1 MSPSSAPV
9 AHYLRE
15 AHELELELVRTLQS
29 QIAAS
34 SRGAHRTALEAHLE
48 ETRSHATR
56 VRERLARLEGG
67 EDAGV
72 VRAGLGLVQGVA
84 GQLLA
89 FTRTPIDLVRG
100 SGSEERVLRD
110 ARDACAAEAYEIAT
124 YATLERVARDAGDTT
139 TATLAATIRR
149 DEEAMLQRL
158 LDGLDDLARAVTD
171 AHAADADGD
180 GDRAAHG
187 ARDADADR
195 DAQADR
201 DAHGDRAAHG
211 DRDADARPDPAATAR
226 PVSA

>member
-1 MSPSSAPV
+1 MSSSDAAV
-9 AHYLRE
+9 AQYLRE
-15 AHELELELVRTLQS
+15 AHELELELVRALQS

-34 SRGAHRTALEAHLE
+34 PRGAHRTALEAHLE

-67 EDAGV
+67 EDAGI

-89 FTRTPIDLVRG
+89 FSRTPIDLVRG

-139 TATLAATIRR
+139 TATLAAAIRR

-158 LDGLDDLARAVTD
+158 LDGLDDLAGAVADARAD
-171 AHAADADGD
+171 AADQGSDAARATAQGSHVAPAADAPG
-180 GDRAAHG
+180 
-187 ARDADADR
+187 
-195 DAQADR
+195 QVV
-201 DAHGDRAAHG
+201 
-211 DRDADARPDPAATAR
+211 TA
-226 PVSA
+226 